1 MNDPSCY
8 VCGHAPEEHRD
19 GYAECEY
26 DDGDGNGCAV
36 ECIYFEAREEEEVVS
51 DREALDRETD
61 RLMDNSQ

>member
-8 VCGHAPEEHRD
+8 VCGHAPEEHRG

-36 ECIYFEAREEEEVVS
+36 ECIYFEAREDEEDEDES
-51 DREALDRETD
+51 K
-61 RLMDNSQ
+61 